1 MITIS
6 DIAKEK
12 STFIIDV
19 SFTDENDEATTPTAM
34 VWSLTT
40 TTGTIINSRDQV
52 AVDPGDLASTISI
65 VLSGDDLAMQS
76 GETSYRFVKRLFI
89 VEATYNSDLG
99 NDLPIN
105 DDAEFTLKNLNVI
118 T

>member
-12 STFIIDV
+12 GTFVIDV
-19 SFTDENDEATTPTAM
+19 SFTDENEEAAVPTSM
-34 VWSLTT
+34 VWSLAT

-52 AVDPGDLASTISI
+52 AVDPGDLAATVSI
-65 VLSGDDLAMQS
+65 LLSDNDLALQT
-76 GETSYRFVKRLFI
+76 GEIEKYVKRRFI
-89 VEATYNSDLG
+89 VEAIYNSDLG
-99 NDLPIN
+99 TDLPVN
-105 DDAEFTLKNLNVI
+105 GEAEFTLENLSTI